1 MVMALQILP
10 SRDEKKYLETVNEK
24 AIKMFKGLGIKN
36 GPIWIEAFNDGKRF
50 VFNEMALRLGGSM
63 TNYPVQYFTGIDQ
76 LELIVDA
83 ALGEKYN
90 YVKEERKDKKQYAI
104 LPIHVKSGVLTKIV
118 GQEEVKDFDF
128 VQALVM
134 VHQEGDEIDNWGTA
148 QQVFCYLHITFDDK
162 KEFIDNINKVKEKLH
177 AYDEKGNEQLFY
189 LMNLEEW
196 NG

>member
-1 MVMALQILP
+1 M
-10 SRDEKKYLETVNEK
+10 
-24 AIKMFKGLGIKN
+24 
-36 GPIWIEAFNDGKRF
+36 
-50 VFNEMALRLGGSM
+50 
-63 TNYPVQYFTGIDQ
+63 
-76 LELIVDA
+76 
-83 ALGEKYN
+83 
-90 YVKEERKDKKQYAI
+90 
-104 LPIHVKSGVLTKIV
+104 PIHVKSGVLTKIV